1 MKVLTLICEKRY
13 KIRKTI
19 ARPTAKL
26 ALYIAA
32 KKINAIRIK
41 LPKPVSNKLTKR
53 LGTANITTHK
63 TSNNV
68 ISPTTKLRFLREKI
82 PLNEISIIIYIFK
95 KKIEHKSLKT
105 KPLYTIIHYES
116 AEYNPLY

>member
-1 MKVLTLICEKRY
+1 MPGR
-13 KIRKTI
+13 
-19 ARPTAKL
+19 
-26 ALYIAA
+26 
-32 KKINAIRIK
+32 
-41 LPKPVSNKLTKR
+41 LPNFAESQSEPEQIFGECGQNIEQRKLTKR

-63 TSNNV
+63 TINNV
-68 ISPTTKLRFLREKI
+68 INPTTKLRFLREKT
-82 PLNEISIIIYIFK
+82 LVSEISIIIYIFK